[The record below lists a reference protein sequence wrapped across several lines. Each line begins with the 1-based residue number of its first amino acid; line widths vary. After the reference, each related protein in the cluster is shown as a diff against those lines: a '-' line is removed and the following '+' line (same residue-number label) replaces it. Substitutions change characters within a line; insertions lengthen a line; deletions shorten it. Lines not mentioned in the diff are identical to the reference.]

1 MGKNWRVKMMT
12 KSLIIYGLVAA
23 LSANAGASETFTI
36 QNVLCHSHPD
46 SIIMTISGEGDPVFR
61 TYDMNDPFRV
71 VVEVENGTLPAGSIK
86 KSFTDPISRLEIQPG
101 YTTHSVVRVIC
112 ELAQE
117 TKFYS
122 RTGSGEIII
131 VFEGYDHPTTDIEGE
146 LPDSPDWM
154 NKRINVDFEKTP
166 LGSALALLARQ
177 NGFDIVTPQL
187 EDIEVSAHLS
197 KATIKDALGAILSV
211 SGFVYYTAGDIVV
224 VKALADETPGELET
238 RIFKLEYLDARQIK
252 EQVQNMLS
260 SRGKVQ
266 FVSAGHSISD
276 PDRERYPAKM
286 LAVTDLAN
294 MIPIIAEFIGKID
307 LRPDQVA
314 IDVKLVETGITEDQ
328 SFGLDWRKSITA
340 KITGAEE
347 ETQATESLSE
357 RLSLFSN
364 LPFEAGSFTYG
375 TMNVSEVSLLLEY
388 LKSTGQ
394 SKILSNPS
402 VTTSDGKPAIINVV
416 TTIPIP
422 TVSRFSEGAVIQD
435 IVTYQFKDVGITLEV
450 TPVVNDDGYITL
462 NCRPTVEEI
471 TGWVGPADNQ
481 QPITSKRSVRT
492 DVIVKNGET
501 LVIGG
506 LMKESTISS
515 IEGIWLLSDI
525 PLIGELFK
533 HRTKQTA
540 KTDLMILITPSILR

>member
-1 MGKNWRVKMMT
+1 MMT

-36 QNVLCHSHPD
+36 QNVVCNSYPD
-46 SIIMTISGEGDPVFR
+46 SIIMSISGEGDPVFR
-61 TYDMNDPFRV
+61 TYHMNDPYRV
-71 VVEVENGTLPAGSIK
+71 VVEVENGKFPAGSIK
-86 KSFTDPISRLEIQPG
+86 KSFTDPIARLEIQPG

-112 ELAQE
+112 ELPQE

-122 RTGSGEIII
+122 RTASGEIIT
-131 VFEGYDHPTTDIEGE
+131 VFEDYDHPTEDIENE

-154 NKRINVDFEKTP
+154 TKRINVDFEKTP

-197 KATIKDALGAILSV
+197 QATIKDALDAILSV
-211 SGFVYYTAGDIVV
+211 SGFVYYTAGDIIV
-224 VKALADETPGELET
+224 VKPLADETPGDLET

-347 ETQATESLSE
+347 ETQATEDLSE

-388 LKSTGQ
+388 LKSTGK

-450 TPVVNDDGYITL
+450 TPVVNDDGFITL

-471 TGWVGPADNQ
+471 TGWVGPANNQ

-515 IEGIWLLSDI
+515 IEGVWLLSDI